1 MAVERLATSIYTN
14 ARNGNLNSEETKKK
28 VGEAAVGTSAAA
40 AAGRKA
46 GFSMFKSSSKV
57 GALSGEVVDNIR
69 LANKPVQETK
79 FLFGRFGRMM
89 TKYAEAFSGWVQKA
103 PVIGKIVKTSLFAG
117 TAKCLGFGG
126 NFQRRYLCPRRRRA
140 VRVQRKFYARN
151 RHRNAGNRLTRRP
164 GRRILSKDTKKA
176 MTGPMPAARPQER
189 GPTAE
194 RSLPQPRQSATPE
207 LPAEPGV

>member
-57 GALSGEVVDNIR
+57 GALSGEVVD
-69 LANKPVQETK
+69 
-79 FLFGRFGRMM
+79 
-89 TKYAEAFSGWVQKA
+89 KYAEAFSGWVQKA

-117 TAKCLGFGG
+117 TAKCLGFG
-126 NFQRRYLCPRRRRA
+126 LA
-140 VRVQRKFYARN
+140 VLTLVTGLTNIATNTTAAYDKHIKNSKFLN
-151 RHRNAGNRLTRRP
+151 SLD
-164 GRRILSKDTKKA
+164 KD
-176 MTGPMPAARPQER
+176 ENS
-189 GPTAE
+189 E
-194 RSLPQPRQSATPE
+194 N
-207 LPAEPGV
+207 

>member
-79 FLFGRFGRMM
+79 FLFGRFGKMM

-117 TAKCLGFGG
+117 TAKCLGFG
-126 NFQRRYLCPRRRRA
+126 LA
-140 VRVQRKFYARN
+140 VLTLVTGLTNIATNTTAAYDKHIKNSKFLN
-151 RHRNAGNRLTRRP
+151 SLD
-164 GRRILSKDTKKA
+164 KD
-176 MTGPMPAARPQER
+176 ENS
-189 GPTAE
+189 E
-194 RSLPQPRQSATPE
+194 N
-207 LPAEPGV
+207 